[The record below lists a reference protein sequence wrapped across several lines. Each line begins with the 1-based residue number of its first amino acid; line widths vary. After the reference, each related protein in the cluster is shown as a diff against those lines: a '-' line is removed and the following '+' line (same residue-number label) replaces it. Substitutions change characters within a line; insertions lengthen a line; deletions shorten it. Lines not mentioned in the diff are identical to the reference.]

1 MLPSKRGKQPP
12 PYMVF
17 SEPRNAT
24 ETIIHRT
31 TGLVKWEGTMKRRSD
46 GRYTKSIKDERTGKR
61 VYFYADSERE
71 LFKKILDYTA
81 KVEKGRT
88 FKEVA
93 DEWWSDKLEKIAEG
107 TKRGYSSAYKRAIEA
122 FGEDSIK
129 EIRPRDIESH
139 LRGLVNKG
147 YTSKSIKND
156 KLVINLIFDTAVVE
170 GDIQYNP
177 CASITVPKGKASTPR
192 KSASLKDE
200 EIIKSTSNIWMM
212 PFLALM
218 TGMRKGECLALQ
230 WGDID
235 FDKNLITVSRSAEH
249 IGSRAHIKDTKTEK
263 GHRSIILLPKLRD
276 ALLKH
281 PRTKSTDFIL
291 SEDGGCT
298 PLSAKQYNRILKEYR
313 ARTGIECTAHQLR
326 HSFATLCFEAGLPDK
341 VVQYMIGHAN
351 ISTTKDI
358 YTDIRGNML
367 KKANDTLVEYIE
379 KSQE

>member
-1 MLPSKRGKQPP
+1 
-12 PYMVF
+12 
-17 SEPRNAT
+17 
-24 ETIIHRT
+24 
-31 TGLVKWEGTMKRRSD
+31 MKKRSD
-46 GRYTKSIKDERTGKR
+46 GRYCKSIRDERTGKR
-61 VYFYADSERE
+61 VYFYAETERE
-71 LFKKILDYTA
+71 IFKKILDYTA
-81 KVEKGRT
+81 RSERGRL
-88 FKEVA
+88 FSEVA
-93 DEWWSDKLEKIAEG
+93 DEWWSEKLEKITEG
-107 TKRGYSSAYKRAIEA
+107 TKRGYSSAYKRAREA
-122 FGEDSIK
+122 FGETPIK
-129 EIRPRDIESH
+129 DIRPRDIEAH
-139 LRGLVNKG
+139 LRSLSRQQ

-192 KSASLKDE
+192 TSASLKDE
-200 EIIKSTSNIWMM
+200 EIIKNTSDIWLM

-235 FDKNLITVSRSAEH
+235 FDKNLITVSKSAEH

-263 GHRSIILLPKLRD
+263 GHRSIILLPKLREV
-276 ALLKH
+276 LLKH
-281 PRTKSTDFIL
+281 PRTRSTDFIL

-298 PLSAKQYNRILKEYR
+298 PLSAKQYNRRLREYR
-313 ARTGIECTAHQLR
+313 ERTGIECTAHQLR

-358 YTDIRGNML
+358 YTDVRGNML
-367 KKANDTLVEYIE
+367 EKASNTLVEYIE